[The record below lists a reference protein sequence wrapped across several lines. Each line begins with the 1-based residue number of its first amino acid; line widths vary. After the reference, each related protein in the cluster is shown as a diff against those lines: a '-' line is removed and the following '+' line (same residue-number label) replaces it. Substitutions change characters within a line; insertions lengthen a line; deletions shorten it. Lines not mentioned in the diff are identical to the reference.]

1 MHFAVVTL
9 FPEMFSALTQEGVIA
24 RGIASSKL
32 SLSLYSIRDFSDNA
46 YRRVDDQPYG
56 GGPGMV
62 LMAEPIALAI
72 EAAKKDLRK
81 LMERQQPDGLETS
94 EYIKDPVVIYLSPRG
109 ERFVQSHV
117 PRFLAQQSCI
127 FVCGRYEG
135 VDQRVL
141 DELVDHEV
149 SIGDFVLSGG
159 ELPAM
164 VLMDAIARHIPG
176 VLGNAES
183 PLEESFMKTD
193 EKGGYEYDHS
203 QYTRPRVWRGKAVP
217 EVLLNGNHQKIKAWR
232 NKKLNN

>member
-9 FPEMFSALTQEGVIA
+9 FPEMFSALTQDGVIA
-24 RGIASSKL
+24 RGIASGKL
-32 SLSLYSIRDFSDNA
+32 SLSFYPIREFSDNA

-62 LMAEPIALAI
+62 MMPEPLALAI
-72 EAAKKDLRK
+72 EAAKKDLK
-81 LMERQQPDGLETS
+81 KIIQDEDAL
-94 EYIKDPVVIYLSPRG
+94 VVYLSPRG

-117 PRFLAQQSCI
+117 PRFLEKKSWI

-141 DELVDHEV
+141 DQCVDFEI

-164 VLMDAIARHIPG
+164 VMIDAISRHIPG
-176 VLGNAES
+176 VLGNSDS
-183 PLEESFMKTD
+183 PIDESFMSEGSD
-193 EKGGYEYDHS
+193 GQYEYDHS
-203 QYTRPRVWRGKAVP
+203 QYTRPRSWRGIDVP
-217 EVLLNGNHQKIKAWR
+217 EVLLSGHHEKIKQWR
-232 NKKLNN
+232 KKKT